1 MPDTQTPAP
10 AETPTTP
17 TPQDDQ
23 SALTPV
29 MQDIAD
35 TMKLVKQ
42 VITDIQAQGATKAI
56 AADSPQMLAAV
67 TRGYADGKTAWPTIK
82 AGYKTTEFW
91 LVAGLLLANAI
102 LLACGKTIPVSTD
115 AVIGSVVS
123 VYAVI
128 RSLVKG
134 IATPDVTPTAAPATT
149 E

>member
-1 MPDTQTPAP
+1 MNDTPTPAP
-10 AETPTTP
+10 AETPP
-17 TPQDDQ
+17 TPQEAQ
-23 SALTPV
+23 AALTPV

-42 VITDIQAQGATKAI
+42 VITDIKAQGATKAI
-56 AADSPQMLAAV
+56 AADSPQMLAAA

-91 LVAGLLLANAI
+91 LVAGLLLANAT
-102 LLACGKTIPVSTD
+102 LLAFGKTIPVSMD
-115 AVIGSVVS
+115 AVIGSVIS

-134 IATPDVTPTAAPATT
+134 SATPDATPTAAPATT
-149 E
+149 N